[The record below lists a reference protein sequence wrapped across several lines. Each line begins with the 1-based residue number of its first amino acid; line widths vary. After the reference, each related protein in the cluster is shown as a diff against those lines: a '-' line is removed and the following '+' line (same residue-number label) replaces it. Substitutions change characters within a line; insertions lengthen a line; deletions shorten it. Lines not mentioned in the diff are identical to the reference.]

1 MMKSSHKGFADGAL
15 FALNIFILVLLL
27 AGDNLA
33 VPQWLQ
39 PLGRMHPLVLHF
51 PIVILMLAM
60 LLEFFRFRPEF
71 VEERLYLAFT
81 NYMLVLGALFSSIT
95 VIMGLL
101 LSHEPGYEGSNQQ
114 WHKWFGVGVAF
125 VGYGVYLIRNRER
138 YTATIAKTGAIVT
151 VFCLIMAGHFG
162 GNITHGDDFVFAPVM
177 NNSKKQVPMNEALVY
192 RDVIAP
198 IFEAKCQSCHNANK
212 TKGGLKLTDEKSILK
227 GGKKGKLFVAGNPQI
242 SLLLQRVHLPEGDKK
257 HMPPT
262 GKPQLT
268 EEEQMLLYFWVKN
281 NADFKKKVIDLP
293 ATDSLRIIASSFL
306 KPAESTEETYD
317 FSAASASD
325 IKKLNNNYRV
335 VYPLAAESPALAVN
349 IYNKSTFN
357 VKALE
362 ELSPVSKQIV
372 SLDLNKMPVKDADLK
387 AISKLQNLRRLVLN
401 FSDITGNGLKELSGL
416 KNLRSLSLAG
426 VKLNPADVK
435 QFAALKNLTELA
447 VWDTGLKPADLQSL
461 QASNKQL
468 KILTGFKDDGK
479 PVKLTNPQLKNTA
492 VIFTESYSL
501 QLVNP
506 IKGVGIRYTVDGTAP
521 DSVKSPLYKPGR
533 LITQSTVI
541 KARAFKPGWLS
552 SDTVQFN
559 IYKCRYTPDSVMFI
573 TRPDDKYKGDGAKT
587 IIDKELG
594 GTNFGNGK
602 WLASQKDLEVMMWF
616 NKPIEMHSLDVNTM
630 RNIGSQIFLAAAVEV
645 WGGADK
651 DHLKLL
657 GAVKTATPLQNDPF
671 GLVPLSVKLKM
682 AQTVSCV
689 KLIAKPV
696 KAVPAWHSAKGKP
709 GCVFMDEVFIN

>member
-1 MMKSSHKGFADGAL
+1 MKSSHKGFADGAL
-15 FALNIFILVLLL
+15 FALNVFILVLLL
-27 AGDNLA
+27 AGSSLV

-39 PLGRMHPLVLHF
+39 PAGRLHPLVLHF

-60 LLEFFRFRPEF
+60 LMEYFRFKPEF
-71 VEERLYLAFT
+71 VDEKFYQSFTDYL
-81 NYMLVLGALFSSIT
+81 LVLGALFASVT

-101 LSHEPGYEGSNQQ
+101 LSHEAGYEGSNLQ

-138 YTATIAKTGAIVT
+138 YTAAMAKTGALVT

-162 GNITHGDDFVFAPVM
+162 GNITHGDDFVFGPM
-177 NNSKKQVPMNEALVY
+177 MDKDKTQVPINEALVY

-198 IFEAKCQSCHNANK
+198 IFEAKCQSCHNADK
-212 TKGGLKLTDEKSILK
+212 TKGGLKLTDEESILK

-242 SLLLQRVHLPEGDKK
+242 SLLLQRIHLPEGEKK
-257 HMPPT
+257 HMPPI

-268 EEEQMLLYFWVKN
+268 DEEKLLLYFWVKN
-281 NADFKKKVIDLP
+281 NPDFKKKVIDLP
-293 ATDSLRIIASSFL
+293 ATDSLRMIASTFL
-306 KPAESTEETYD
+306 KPVESTEETYA
-317 FSAASASD
+317 FSAASEDD

-362 ELSPVSKQIV
+362 ELSPISKQVV

-387 AISKLQNLRRLVLN
+387 AVAKLENLRRLVLN
-401 FSDITGNGLKELSGL
+401 FSDVTGTGLKELAGL

-426 VKLNPADVK
+426 VKLTVADIK
-435 QFAALKNLTELA
+435 QLAAIKSLTELA
-447 VWDTGLKPADLQSL
+447 VWDTGLKPADFQLL
-461 QASNKQL
+461 QATNKQL

-479 PVKLTNPQLKNTA
+479 PVKLTNPELKNSS
-492 VIFTESYSL
+492 VIFSESYPP
-501 QLVNP
+501 QLTNP
-506 IKGVGIRYTVDGTAP
+506 IKGVEIRYTTDNSAP
-521 DSVKSPLYKPGR
+521 DSVRSMLYKPGTV
-533 LITQSTVI
+533 ITESTVI
-541 KARAFKPGWLS
+541 KARAFKTGWIC

-559 IYKCRYTPDSVMFI
+559 VYKCRYTPDSVMFI

-587 IIDKELG
+587 IIDKDLG
-594 GTNFGNGK
+594 GTSFGNGK
-602 WLASQKDLEVMMWF
+602 WLASQKNLAIMMWF
-616 NKPIEMHSLDVNTM
+616 NKPIEMHSLELNTM
-630 RNIGSQIFLAAAVEV
+630 RNIGSQIFLAASIEI

-657 GAVKTATPLQNDPF
+657 STLKTATPHKDDPF
-671 GLVPLSVKLKM
+671 GLVPLSCKLNK
-682 AQTVSCV
+682 AQTISCI
-689 KLIAKPV
+689 KLIARPIKV
-696 KAVPAWHSAKGKP
+696 VPDWHSAKGKP
-709 GCVFMDEVFIN
+709 GWVFMDEVFIN